1 MTEPAAD
8 IHPLGT
14 ACAGAMRAGAALLT
28 LAVVLAALLRFPV
41 VPLALGIG
49 LCSAAVLVAWQPVW
63 LWVIVPAALPVLD
76 LTPWSGR
83 LFWDEFDLMLSL
95 LVAVAWWRGGR
106 VPTPYRDRPLSA
118 AFALVLLSFAIS
130 TARALLPWPG
140 LDEDAFAN
148 LLGPFNALR
157 ILRGALWAA
166 LLWALARRQ
175 HANGADV
182 FAAFSRGLVLGLL
195 GTVLCILFERASF
208 TQLLDVSDGYRV
220 AGPFSAMHTGGAY
233 VEAFL
238 VTALPFL
245 LVRLGSWG
253 SWGQAW
259 RMVPGGLLLAG
270 TAYSVAVTFSRGGY
284 AAFALALLVL
294 AVCAA
299 HQPGRRSGRLV
310 YGVVSALVVAGVV
323 GPVLMGSF
331 AQSRLADIDRDLR
344 GRESHWARTLARMDH
359 DAASMLLGMGLG
371 RLPAVNL
378 QRSTPQERSASF
390 RLMDEAGQRF
400 LRLGSGK
407 AVYIEQFVDLAPQQ
421 TYRLQMR
428 LRVAL
433 PGASLGVG
441 LCEKWLVASATCVSA
456 PMALD
461 GRINEWQS
469 VSVAMASADVGAAHA
484 GLARPVKLSFYLNG
498 PVPVDVASVQLLAP
512 DGRALVRNPGF
523 ADGMD
528 HWFFTA
534 DHHLAWHAKSMP
546 LAIYFDQGVL
556 GLLAMAAILV
566 LGLWRARRAAWQGV
580 PGAAPLLAALLAFT
594 AVGMFDTLIDTPRFL
609 MLWLLL
615 CCFAAA
621 SGDRASA
628 EPLRRT

>member
-1 MTEPAAD
+1 
-8 IHPLGT
+8 
-14 ACAGAMRAGAALLT
+14 MRAGAALVTVAL
-28 LAVVLAALLRFPV
+28 VLAALLRFPV

-49 LCSAAVLVAWQPVW
+49 LCSAALLVVWQPVW

-76 LTPWSGR
+76 LAPWSGR
-83 LFWDEFDLMLSL
+83 FFWDEFDLMLSL

-106 VPTPYRDRPLSA
+106 VPTPHRDRLLSA

-130 TARALLPWPG
+130 SARALLPWPG
-140 LDEDAFAN
+140 LDEDAFTN
-148 LLGPFNALR
+148 LQGPFNALR
-157 ILRGALWAA
+157 ILRGALWAV

-175 HANGADV
+175 QANGADV
-182 FAAFSRGLVLGLL
+182 FAAFGRGLVLGLL

-208 TQLLDVSDGYRV
+208 TQLLNVSDGYRV

-245 LVRLGSWG
+245 LARSGSR
-253 SWGQAW
+253 GQAW

-270 TAYSVAVTFSRGGY
+270 TAYSVAMTFSRGGY
-284 AAFALALLVL
+284 AAFALALLVM
-294 AVCAA
+294 AVCAT
-299 HQPGRRSGRLV
+299 HQRGARRGRLV

-331 AQSRLADIDRDLR
+331 AQGRLADIDRDLQ
-344 GRESHWARTLARMDH
+344 GRESHWAHTLARMDH

-390 RLMDEAGQRF
+390 SLMDEAGQRF

-421 TYRLQMR
+421 TYRLQIR
-428 LRVAL
+428 LRTAL
-433 PGASLGVG
+433 PGASLAAG

-461 GRINEWQS
+461 GRVNEWQS

-484 GLARPVKLSFYLNG
+484 GLARPVKLFFYLDG

-512 DGRALVRNPGF
+512 DGRALVRNPAF

-528 HWFFTA
+528 HWYFTA

-546 LAIYFDQGVL
+546 LAIYFDQGAL

-621 SGDRASA
+621 SGDRARV
-628 EPLRRT
+628 ELLRRI